1 MGAYWDIVIYY
12 PLILVVSE
20 FLVLKFHR
28 NSNQLSV
35 THPAL
40 GDDLLAKWRRSR
52 IAPFSTATSMQL
64 S

>member
-40 GDDLLAKWRRSR
+40 GDDLLSKVAEG
-52 IAPFSTATSMQL
+52 AHCAF
-64 S
+64 